1 MEHLPNILTI
11 FLWSALTFLVTLL
24 LTPVY
29 MKAARHFKLGKKIRE
44 TAMSGEKASIFSQ
57 MHAKKQGT
65 PTMGAVIMWGSV
77 VLVIL
82 LSRLMSYSGLLP
94 SSFPQRG
101 QIYLPL
107 FTLVAVGILGAFD
120 DWYNIKGIGGVKG
133 IKAKPKM
140 FFLLAFA
147 ALGAWWFHYKLGF
160 STIHIPRIGDF
171 EIGLWYIPLFILV
184 IVSTSNAVNI
194 TDGLDGLAGGLLI
207 LAFMAFGAIAYA
219 KGLFILA
226 TFCGLLIASLMAFLW
241 NNVPPA
247 LFYMG
252 DTGSL
257 AYGATLGVMAMMT
270 DALVVLLIVGAIFII
285 ETLSVIIQ
293 LFSKKYFG
301 KKVFLV
307 APLHHHFE
315 KKGWG
320 EAKITMRFWILGAA
334 FGVVGLIIGLI
345 GMGN

>member
-1 MEHLPNILTI
+1 MDHLSQIINI
-11 FLWSALTFLVTLL
+11 FLWSALTFFITLL
-24 LTPVY
+24 LTPSY
-29 MKAARHFKLGKKIRE
+29 MRLAKRFKLGKKIRE
-44 TAMSGEKASIFSQ
+44 KAMTGEKASIFSQ
-57 MHAKKQGT
+57 LHAKKKGT
-65 PTMGAVIMWGSV
+65 PTMGGVIMWGGV
-77 VLVIL
+77 VITILISRL
-82 LSRLMSYSGLLP
+82 LSFLGWIP
-94 SSFPQRG
+94 SSLLQRG

-107 FTLVAVGILGAFD
+107 FTLMAVGILGAID
-120 DWYNIKGIGGVKG
+120 DWYNVKGISGVKG

-147 ALGAWWFHYKLGF
+147 AAGAWWFYYKLGY
-160 STIHIPRIGDF
+160 SAIHLPGLGDF

-207 LAFMAFGAIAYA
+207 LSFMAFGGIAYA
-219 KGLFILA
+219 KGMFILA
-226 TFCGLLIASLMAFLW
+226 TFCGLLIASLLAFLW

-257 AYGATLGVMAMMT
+257 AYGATLGIMAMMT
-270 DALVVLLIVGAIFII
+270 DSLVVLLIVGAIFII

-293 LFSKKYFG
+293 LTSKKFFK

-307 APLHHHFE
+307 APLHHHLE

-334 FGVVGLIIGLI
+334 FGMVGLIIGLL
-345 GMGN
+345 GM